1 MLNIEHQK
9 NDSAEISRVK
19 NSDHYQF
26 FEGTITDT
34 LAQELRA
41 PLGAMLGMLVLL
53 LTTAM
58 SLKQKEYLEVACSS
72 GRSLMSLL
80 LFCKT

>member
-9 NDSAEISRVK
+9 NDSAEISRGK

-34 LAQELRA
+34 LA
-41 PLGAMLGMLVLL
+41 
-53 LTTAM
+53 
-58 SLKQKEYLEVACSS
+58 
-72 GRSLMSLL
+72 
-80 LFCKT
+80 